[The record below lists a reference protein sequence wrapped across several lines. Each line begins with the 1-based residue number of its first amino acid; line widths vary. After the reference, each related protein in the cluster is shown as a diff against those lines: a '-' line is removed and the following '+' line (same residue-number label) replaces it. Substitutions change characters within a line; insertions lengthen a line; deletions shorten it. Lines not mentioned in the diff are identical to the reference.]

1 MLFEQY
7 EHRVTESQPD
17 VRTAATDIRGA
28 TSGGVCRAVFW
39 NLFFELKRQAGLG
52 FEIYVDNDL
61 EDDCRC
67 PGPTRHINLELE
79 GQLLCR
85 GNNWPWMIIHLNLT
99 EH

>member
-17 VRTAATDIRGA
+17 VRTADTYIRGA
-28 TSGGVCRAVFW
+28 TVGSVCRAVFW
-39 NLFFELKRQAGLG
+39 NLFFELKQQAGLG

-67 PGPTRHINLELE
+67 RTSRDLTTRPGLSAVLVQQGT
-79 GQLLCR
+79 
-85 GNNWPWMIIHLNLT
+85 
-99 EH
+99 